1 MTENLPVT
9 TDGIESLIDSGLIY
23 AYKRDKSFRPVLIMN
38 MKKILK
44 TEESL
49 ENLLRLT
56 MYWVECLIN
65 DGMIAGKVENWF
77 CIVDCEGV
85 GVTEIPKKKLEA
97 MVGVM
102 TSNYRGRLFKMFAVN
117 TPILLRAFYKVI
129 KGWIDPFTSEKIK
142 VRAGVK
148 KFSAD
153 LDKFIDPESREEKYG
168 GTLPNKTDNFY
179 PPELK

>member
-1 MTENLPVT
+1 M
-9 TDGIESLIDSGLIY
+9 
-23 AYKRDKSFRPVLIMN
+23 
-38 MKKILK
+38 
-44 TEESL
+44 
-49 ENLLRLT
+49 T

-65 DGMIAGKVENWF
+65 EGMVDGKVENWF

-117 TPILLRAFYKVI
+117 VPLLLRAFYKVI

-148 KFSAD
+148 KFSSD
-153 LDKFIDPESREEKYG
+153 LDAFIDPENREEKFG
-168 GTLPNKTDNFY
+168 GSLPNKTENFY
-179 PPELK
+179 PPELR